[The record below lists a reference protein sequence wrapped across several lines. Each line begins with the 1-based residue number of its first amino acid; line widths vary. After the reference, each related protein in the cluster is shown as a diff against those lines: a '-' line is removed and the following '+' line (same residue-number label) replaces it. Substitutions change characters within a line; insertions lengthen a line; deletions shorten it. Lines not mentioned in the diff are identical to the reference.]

1 MFTLLRSLST
11 HRKLIK
17 EFVVRDLKA
26 RYVGSSM
33 GFFWSV
39 VVPILNLGV
48 YMFVFRLVLN
58 VRWGD
63 DASEGRTAL
72 VMLTGILVWSAFAET
87 LSRAT
92 NSLVE
97 NANMIQKV
105 VFPSEIL
112 APYLTLSSLV
122 NMAIGIPVVV
132 IGTVVQGPST
142 ETCKLN
148 FAFQPENLSLCLLA
162 LPVLMALQAVFTAGL
177 GYLLSALN
185 LFVRDIFHIIGV
197 FTVVWM
203 FATPIF
209 YPDFMV
215 DPDIWLATF
224 SAPVEADFASAEE
237 FADATAQFYARM
249 PKMDFGWMLAL
260 NPMYWLIEC
269 YRDILMYQQWPELRF
284 LLRYLAVALALFWL
298 GSSFFRRH
306 KPTFPD
312 LL

>member
-1 MFTLLRSLST
+1 MFALLRSL
-11 HRKLIK
+11 HANKKLIK

-63 DASEGRTAL
+63 ASSEGRTAL
-72 VMLTGILVWSAFAET
+72 VMLTGILAWSAFAET

-112 APYLTLSSLV
+112 TPYLTISSLV
-122 NMAIGIPVVV
+122 NMVIGVPVVLL
-132 IGTVVQGPST
+132 GTVILGPGT
-142 ETCKLN
+142 ESKVDLV
-148 FAFQPENLSLCLLA
+148 FQPENLSICIVA
-162 LPVLMALQAVFTAGL
+162 LPLLVLLQGFFTIGL

-197 FTVVWM
+197 LTVVWM

-209 YPDFMV
+209 YPDFLV
-215 DPDIWLATF
+215 DPDIYRATF
-224 SAPVEADFASAEE
+224 PVPEDPAALAE
-237 FADATAQFYARM
+237 YLARV
-249 PKMDFGWMLAL
+249 PKVDFGWMLAI

-269 YRDILMYQQWPELRF
+269 YRDILMYEQWPDVRAMTRF
-284 LLRYLAVALALFWL
+284 LVVSIALFWV
-298 GSSFFRRH
+298 GASFFQRQ
-306 KPTFPD
+306 KPSFPD